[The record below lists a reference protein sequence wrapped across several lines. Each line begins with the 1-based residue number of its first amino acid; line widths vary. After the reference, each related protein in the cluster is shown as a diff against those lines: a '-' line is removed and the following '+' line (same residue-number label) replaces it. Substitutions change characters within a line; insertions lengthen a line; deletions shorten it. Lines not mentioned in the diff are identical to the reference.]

1 MPRGVTGKIQ
11 LTPLFFIVRISE
23 NGETMT
29 TKTHIIE
36 KKDSK
41 HSQTWEWEETP
52 ELIEALKKVHQLS
65 STTEL
70 KAPNKP
76 NTINDKK

>member
-11 LTPLFFIVRISE
+11 LTPLFFIAKISE

-29 TKTHIIE
+29 KKTHIIE

-52 ELIEALKKVHQLS
+52 ELIETLKKLRQPSV
-65 STTEL
+65 TTEL

-76 NTINDKK
+76 NTIIDKK

>member
-1 MPRGVTGKIQ
+1 
-11 LTPLFFIVRISE
+11 
-23 NGETMT
+23 MT

>member
-1 MPRGVTGKIQ
+1 
-11 LTPLFFIVRISE
+11 
-23 NGETMT
+23 MT
-29 TKTHIIE
+29 KKTHIIE

-52 ELIEALKKVHQLS
+52 ELIEALKKLRQPSV
-65 STTEL
+65 TTEL

-76 NTINDKK
+76 NTIIDKK